1 VLKVVGVYSGKGGTG
16 KSLVSVNLAYHLK
29 EISRGRVGLLDADV
43 DSSNLASFIGRI
55 GEIRVADDKKFELL
69 DWNGIKVWSLSFVTD
84 PERPV
89 SLTGD
94 KYAEILNDVVHHSK
108 WGDLDYLVID
118 LPSGSADSW
127 RSMVYVFAENL
138 VGDVVVVQPAFP
150 HNARRA
156 LNLHVVND
164 VPVVGIIENMSYFVC
179 PEHQEP
185 KKYYPFGRG
194 MAKELAEEYG
204 VPFLGEIPIIPDLQ
218 ERLQKGNPIIEYK
231 EPFEAAAKIIIE
243 TPREK
248 VGIIKKVKEKVAEVT
263 RDYAV
268 KVLAF
273 MVTKIGK
280 EVPIPRKF
288 IPDEDKVC
296 DLVVTD
302 DARTKVL
309 TRWHL
314 RMKSDGRI
322 VFVKN
327 PPRVDFE
334 VELPFRTL
342 ARVVMGRKRLKSGKI
357 IPYDA
362 ETAWF
367 NGELEIYGEGATPRA
382 FSLIKEVLL
391 NEEVLEAARKQFG
404 FLEKFI

>member
-1 VLKVVGVYSGKGGTG
+1 LKVVGVYSGKGGTG

-29 EISRGRVGLLDADV
+29 KLSNASVGLLDADV

-55 GEIRVADDKKFELL
+55 GEIKVTEDKKFSLL
-69 DWNGIKVWSLSFVTD
+69 DWEGIKVWSLSLTTD

-94 KYAEILNDVVHHSK
+94 KYAEILNDVVHHSE
-108 WGDLDYLVID
+108 WGNPDYMVID

-127 RSMVYVFAENL
+127 RGMVYIFAENL
-138 VGDVVVVQPAFP
+138 VGDVIVVQPAFP
-150 HNARRA
+150 QNARRA
-156 LNLHVVND
+156 LNLHTMSD
-164 VPVVGIIENMSYFVC
+164 VPVVGLIENMSYFVC

-185 KKYYPFGRG
+185 KRYYPFGKG
-194 MAKELAEEYG
+194 MGRELAAEFG

-218 ERLQKGNPIIEYK
+218 ERLAKGSPIIEHK
-231 EPFEAAAKIIIE
+231 EPFEAAAKIVME
-243 TPREK
+243 TPQEK
-248 VGIIKKVKEKVAEVT
+248 VGIIRKVKEKVVEVT

-273 MVTKIGK
+273 IVQKVGK
-280 EVPIPRKF
+280 EIPIPKGFR
-288 IPDEDKVC
+288 PEEDRVA
-296 DLVVTD
+296 DVVVTD
-302 DARTKVL
+302 ESRTKVL

-314 RMKSDGRI
+314 RMKSDGRL
-322 VFVKN
+322 VFVKS
-327 PPRVDFE
+327 PPKVDFA

-342 ARVVMGRKRLKSGKI
+342 ARIVVGKKRLRSGKV

-362 ETAWF
+362 EAAWL
-367 NGELEIYGEGATPRA
+367 NGDLDLYGEGATTRA
-382 FSLIKEVLL
+382 FSLIREVLL
-391 NEEVLEAARKQFG
+391 NESVLEAARSTFG